1 MNYNEIN
8 KSVGKSKVA
17 KIFGW
22 IFLVAGILVCITTLS
37 TYIGWKLKENN
48 YNKQYVYS
56 SYGNLYYE
64 NNNDKTY
71 VETIYDTNNEV
82 IDLDIPN
89 EKTVI
94 MYCSKENTSEC
105 IYFNMNNSVDQ
116 GMLNPFMSIIVT
128 LFLIVIGLFF
138 VINTRVQKD
147 DKEEEKSS
155 LSSIYMFYVFLF
167 VFGASVLIWQIYNA
181 VNYFKLKNNLNVTTA
196 TIYSEIYNI
205 GAEND
210 LYKPVSYYYVD
221 NQKYIYVNDSYIDGS
236 LEENI
241 GTTFELYY
249 NKNNPSEVS
258 KKESPVNILMLIIGI
273 GFVAFSTPFVFF
285 KNKMEKRID
294 KNVSKQTNQEW
305 KI

>member
-22 IFLVAGILVCITTLS
+22 IFLIAGILVFITTLS
-37 TYIGWKLKENN
+37 TYIGWKSKENN

-64 NNNDKTY
+64 NNNDKIY
-71 VETIYDTNNEV
+71 VKTIYDTNNEV
-82 IDLDIPN
+82 INLDIPN

-94 MYCSKENTSEC
+94 MYCSKENMSEC
-105 IYFNMNNSVDQ
+105 IYFDMNNSLDQ
-116 GMLNPFMSIIVT
+116 GILNPFINIIAI
-128 LFLIVIGLFF
+128 LFLISIGLFLM
-138 VINTRVQKD
+138 INTRIQKD
-147 DKEEEKSS
+147 DKGEEKSS
-155 LSSIYMFYVFLF
+155 LNSIYMLYVFLF
-167 VFGASVLIWQIYNA
+167 VLGAGALIGQIYNA

-205 GAEND
+205 GSEND

-221 NQKYIYVNDSYIDGS
+221 NQKYIYVDSYIEGN
-236 LEENI
+236 LEDNI

-258 KKESPVNILMLIIGI
+258 KKENPINIMITIIGI
-273 GFVAFSTPFVFF
+273 GFVAFSTPFIFF
-285 KNKMEKRID
+285 KSKMEKRID
-294 KNVSKQTNQEW
+294 KNISKYKNQEW